1 MAALSY
7 AGYTTSIFFFS
18 KSSSATWTKVKEN
31 GYHFD
36 KVNQFRKGKN
46 LQFSSGVCPTH
57 VFGTICLRVGFKCVR
72 KTITPTMHL
81 GGSRLGGNGSSSH
94 PGRKDLSV
102 CLCFRN
108 KVLVLWRSAAP
119 DADTSPPSET
129 RKTFR
134 FSLKDPQSIKTGP
147 STPRHHA
154 RSVGET

>member
-1 MAALSY
+1 MCVCCLSSLNFSVCFSTNY
-7 AGYTTSIFFFS
+7 EWIKPYHMQAIQLVYFFS

-57 VFGTICLRVGFKCVR
+57 VFGTICLRVGFKYVR

-81 GGSRLGGNGSSSH
+81 GGSGLGGNGSSSH

-108 KVLVLWRSAAP
+108 KVLVL
-119 DADTSPPSET
+119 
-129 RKTFR
+129 
-134 FSLKDPQSIKTGP
+134 
-147 STPRHHA
+147 
-154 RSVGET
+154 